1 MGVTETKSAELS
13 SQVHGTLRSQRGRC
27 DTHSNL
33 CVWQQCYGEK
43 VKALQTEKLFW
54 VLQTLGYFL
63 KDQTIESGRLSQNT
77 FQICFST
84 VNSHVPIPCF
94 HVLFKFLIFSTSCQK
109 IKDKKYINLKKSCL
123 ERFSTPPC
131 ADGRQVHRATSWC
144 PSLRSGQTNPCPR
157 KPVKE
162 QVRGL
167 RAAHGV
173 SKMGWKWG
181 SQCGDGLFITNHF
194 LH

>member
-1 MGVTETKSAELS
+1 M
-13 SQVHGTLRSQRGRC
+13 
-27 DTHSNL
+27 
-33 CVWQQCYGEK
+33 
-43 VKALQTEKLFW
+43 KALQTEKLFW

-84 VNSHVPIPCF
+84 VNSHVPPPCF
-94 HVLFKFLIFSTSCQK
+94 YVLFKFLIFSTSCQK
-109 IKDKKYINLKKSCL
+109 IKGKKYINLKKSCL

-131 ADGRQVHRATSWC
+131 ADGRQVHRATSRC
-144 PSLRSGQTNPCPR
+144 PSLRPGQTNPCPR
-157 KPVKE
+157 KPVKG

-181 SQCGDGLFITNHF
+181 CRVVMVRSSQIFFCINSYFKKYYIKILFILITMF
-194 LH
+194 FGFSFYFGPK